1 MGIENNS
8 APIAGIAVLFCPF
21 VAILTGLLGWSLSNS
36 KLEHWINQ
44 QRKKQGRSEV
54 KVPMDKLGIAL
65 CYFQSVFLTSIAL
78 YLFYLHVTAYN
89 SLSLSP
95 DGKSLTATFAF
106 IRGPEILAAEQLKSI
121 NIEQEWTSR
130 KFGPENWY
138 KVVPETK
145 AGYRLEPNWSISEKG
160 SPEFPKLL
168 QFVEEMKRLGLPLQF
183 TYKDK
188 QGKTH
193 QTQSLLERP
202 GN

>member
-1 MGIENNS
+1 M
-8 APIAGIAVLFCPF
+8 AGIAVIFCPI
-21 VAILTGLLGWSLSNS
+21 VAILFIVFCWSLSDS
-36 KLEHWINQ
+36 KLERWINRY
-44 QRKKQGRSEV
+44 RKEHGRSEI
-54 KVPMDKLGIAL
+54 KIPADKTVLAMA
-65 CYFQSVFLTSIAL
+65 YFQCLFISSIAG

-106 IRGPEILAAEQLKSI
+106 IRGPEILASDQLKSV
-121 NIEQEWTSR
+121 NIEQEWTNR